1 MIERC
6 RDEFPI
12 RLMCRCLRVSTSGYY
27 DWSKRLPSA
36 RQRDNERLLGRIHAL
51 HQDSRGTL
59 GAGRMQEDLVE
70 EGLTAS
76 RNRVARLMAAA
87 GLQGWPRPKRRGQ
100 RAQPALTPPGVR
112 NLLERDFSA
121 LEPETKWVT
130 DITEIK
136 TQQAKLYLCVVLD
149 LFDQRIV
156 GWSMHHRQDRQMV
169 IRAVQM
175 AVWQRQ
181 EQHPL
186 ILHSDRGS
194 QFRSGD
200 YQDYLAANGLLCSMS
215 AVGHCGDNAACEGF
229 FGLLKRERIYRT
241 TYPTLDA
248 ARSDVFEYI
257 ERRHNPRMR
266 RRRVKQDQKFS
277 ALSKQSVISGVEPQ
291 IVAALSTPH
300 IMQSVRDRMQHIRPD
315 LTEPQI
321 VLPMRNLASL
331 WRELFPVEQCRLAQ
345 LLIER
350 VVIADAGMEII
361 WRDQGWQELAGELL
375 PGTIGAELQEMEE
388 AV

>member
-1 MIERC
+1 MSKRRKFSAEFKRGAVEQASRPGVSCAQVARELGIRDSLLTRWKREAETVGKAAFAGTGSPRDEEVARLKRELARITKERGFFARSGDVLCQGIILRYQVIERC

-70 EGLTAS
+70 EGLMAS
-76 RNRVARLMAAA
+76 RNRVARLMAVA

-241 TYPTLDA
+241 TYPTLNA

-266 RRRVKQDQKFS
+266 RRWVKQDQKFS
-277 ALSKQSVISGVEPQ
+277 ALSKQSVISG
-291 IVAALSTPH
+291 
-300 IMQSVRDRMQHIRPD
+300 
-315 LTEPQI
+315 
-321 VLPMRNLASL
+321 
-331 WRELFPVEQCRLAQ
+331 
-345 LLIER
+345 
-350 VVIADAGMEII
+350 
-361 WRDQGWQELAGELL
+361 
-375 PGTIGAELQEMEE
+375 
-388 AV
+388 

>member
-12 RLMCRCLRVSTSGYY
+12 RLMCRCLKVSASGYY
-27 DWSKRLPSA
+27 DWSQRLPSA
-36 RQRDNERLLGRIHAL
+36 RQLDNQRLLGRIREL
-51 HQDSRGTL
+51 HEDSRGTL
-59 GAGRMQEDLVE
+59 GAGRMQEDLAE
-70 EGLTAS
+70 EGESAS
-76 RNRVARLMAAA
+76 LNRVARLMAAD
-87 GLQGWPRPKRRGQ
+87 GLQGWPRPKRRGP
-100 RAQPALTPPGVR
+100 RGKPALTPPGVR
-112 NLLERDFSA
+112 NLLERDFTA

-136 TQQAKLYLCVVLD
+136 TPQGKLYLCIVLD
-149 LFDQRIV
+149 LFDQRVV

-181 EQHPL
+181 GSDPV

-200 YQDYLAANGLLCSMS
+200 YQRYLAENGMVCSMS

-229 FGLLKRERIYRT
+229 FGLLKRERVYRT

-257 ERRHNPRMR
+257 ERFHNPRMR
-266 RRRVKQDQKFS
+266 RRVARQDQKFS
-277 ALSKQSVISGVEPQ
+277 ALSQPSVISG
-291 IVAALSTPH
+291 
-300 IMQSVRDRMQHIRPD
+300 
-315 LTEPQI
+315 
-321 VLPMRNLASL
+321 
-331 WRELFPVEQCRLAQ
+331 
-345 LLIER
+345 
-350 VVIADAGMEII
+350 
-361 WRDQGWQELAGELL
+361 
-375 PGTIGAELQEMEE
+375 
-388 AV
+388 

>member
-1 MIERC
+1 MSKRRKFSAEFKRGAVEQASRPGVSCAQVARELGIRDSLLTRWKREAETLGKAAFAGTGSPRDEEVARLKRELARITKERGFFARSGDVLCQGIILRYQVIERC

-27 DWSKRLPSA
+27 DWSKRLPSP
-36 RQRDNERLLGRIHAL
+36 RQCDNERLLGRIHAL

-76 RNRVARLMAAA
+76 RNRVARLMALA

-100 RAQPALTPPGVR
+100 CAQPALTPPCVR

-175 AVWQRQ
+175 TVWQRQ
-181 EQHPL
+181 ERHPL

-200 YQDYLAANGLLCSMS
+200 YQDYLAANGLLCSMG

-277 ALSKQSVISGVEPQ
+277 AFSKQSVISG
-291 IVAALSTPH
+291 
-300 IMQSVRDRMQHIRPD
+300 
-315 LTEPQI
+315 
-321 VLPMRNLASL
+321 
-331 WRELFPVEQCRLAQ
+331 
-345 LLIER
+345 
-350 VVIADAGMEII
+350 
-361 WRDQGWQELAGELL
+361 
-375 PGTIGAELQEMEE
+375 
-388 AV
+388 

>member
-27 DWSKRLPSA
+27 DWSKRLPSP
-36 RQRDNERLLGRIHAL
+36 RQCDNERLLGRIHAL

-76 RNRVARLMAAA
+76 RNRVARLMALA

-100 RAQPALTPPGVR
+100 RAQPALTPPCVR

-175 AVWQRQ
+175 TVWQRQ
-181 EQHPL
+181 ERHPL

-215 AVGHCGDNAACEGF
+215 AVGHCGERVACPRG
-229 FGLLKRERIYRT
+229 T
-241 TYPTLDA
+241 TPPA
-248 ARSDVFEYI
+248 E
-257 ERRHNPRMR
+257 
-266 RRRVKQDQKFS
+266 
-277 ALSKQSVISGVEPQ
+277 
-291 IVAALSTPH
+291 
-300 IMQSVRDRMQHIRPD
+300 
-315 LTEPQI
+315 
-321 VLPMRNLASL
+321 ASL
-331 WRELFPVEQCRLAQ
+331 ACSNASGYIAQRIQHSMPPGPMCPNTSSAATTPGCDGAGSSRIRSFQPFPNS
-345 LLIER
+345 
-350 VVIADAGMEII
+350 
-361 WRDQGWQELAGELL
+361 
-375 PGTIGAELQEMEE
+375 P
-388 AV
+388 

>member
-36 RQRDNERLLGRIHAL
+36 RQRDNERLLCRIHAL

-59 GAGRMQEDLVE
+59 GAGRMQEDLTE

-76 RNRVARLMAAA
+76 RNRVAQLMAAA
-87 GLQGWPRPKRRGQ
+87 GLQGWPRLKRRGQ
-100 RAQPALTPPGVR
+100 RAQPALTPQGVC

-130 DITEIK
+130 DINEIK

-200 YQDYLAANGLLCSMS
+200 YQDYLAANGLLCSMC
-215 AVGHCGDNAACEGF
+215 AVGHCGDNAACDGF

-241 TYPTLDA
+241 TYPTLDP

-257 ERRHNPRMR
+257 QRRHNPRMR

-277 ALSKQSVISGVEPQ
+277 ALSKPSVISG
-291 IVAALSTPH
+291 
-300 IMQSVRDRMQHIRPD
+300 
-315 LTEPQI
+315 
-321 VLPMRNLASL
+321 
-331 WRELFPVEQCRLAQ
+331 
-345 LLIER
+345 
-350 VVIADAGMEII
+350 
-361 WRDQGWQELAGELL
+361 
-375 PGTIGAELQEMEE
+375 
-388 AV
+388 

>member
-6 RDEFPI
+6 RDEFPV

-27 DWSKRLPSA
+27 DWSKRLSSP
-36 RQRDNERLLGRIHAL
+36 RQCDNERLLGRIHAL

-70 EGLTAS
+70 EGLMAS
-76 RNRVARLMAAA
+76 RNRVARLMAVA
-87 GLQGWPRPKRRGQ
+87 GLPGWPRPKRRGQ

-112 NLLERDFSA
+112 KLLERDFSA

-215 AVGHCGDNAACEGF
+215 AVGHCGDNAACGGF

-248 ARSDVFEYI
+248 ARSDVSEYI

-277 ALSKQSVISGVEPQ
+277 AFSKQSVISG
-291 IVAALSTPH
+291 
-300 IMQSVRDRMQHIRPD
+300 
-315 LTEPQI
+315 
-321 VLPMRNLASL
+321 
-331 WRELFPVEQCRLAQ
+331 
-345 LLIER
+345 
-350 VVIADAGMEII
+350 
-361 WRDQGWQELAGELL
+361 
-375 PGTIGAELQEMEE
+375 
-388 AV
+388 

>member
-1 MIERC
+1 MSKRRKFSAEFKRGAVEQASRPGVSCAPVARELGIRDSLLTRWKREAETVGKAAFAGTGSPRDEEVARLKRELARITKERGFFARSGDVLCQGIILRYQVIERC

-27 DWSKRLPSA
+27 DWSKRLSSH
-36 RQRDNERLLGRIHAL
+36 RQCDNERLLGRIHAL

-70 EGLTAS
+70 EGLMAS
-76 RNRVARLMAAA
+76 RNRVARLMAVA
-87 GLQGWPRPKRRGQ
+87 GLPGWPRPKRRGQ

-112 NLLERDFSA
+112 KLLERDFSA

-175 AVWQRQ
+175 TVWQRQ
-181 EQHPL
+181 ERHPL

-277 ALSKQSVISGVEPQ
+277 TLSKQSVISG
-291 IVAALSTPH
+291 
-300 IMQSVRDRMQHIRPD
+300 
-315 LTEPQI
+315 
-321 VLPMRNLASL
+321 
-331 WRELFPVEQCRLAQ
+331 
-345 LLIER
+345 
-350 VVIADAGMEII
+350 
-361 WRDQGWQELAGELL
+361 
-375 PGTIGAELQEMEE
+375 
-388 AV
+388 